1 MFETSR
7 RLTGTVTALAMVLT
21 SIPVVPAQA
30 QTTVTVNGR
39 QVICLPNNDAACP
52 KGKTCVVAKPTACEN
67 VARMKFGDAKPAKPA
82 KKGEGQGQA
91 GDKAARPAQEKRA
104 KPAPKPAEPAPVQ
117 EKRAKP
123 APKPVDPAPVQEKRA
138 KPVPK
143 PAEPAPVQEKRAKPA
158 PKPDATVT
166 DTPPVQKR
174 RTEALSPVE
183 VLQQS
188 QRIMVDGEA
197 VWCLPRRSLECP
209 PNTACVYGT
218 DRGSCEKAA
227 RQFKSA
233 ENAGRLPELE
243 TSPGV
248 APPPRRAVETLSDIL
263 DDRAGG
269 KQGRDRP
276 APRPLAAD
284 PDAGAGRGGLV
295 ERLTEEDTRRSSE
308 DFDQPVVRDRKKK
321 KDGLSDLEKV
331 GLLVLG
337 GLVVGSLLRNGDKVV
352 SNSGDRVVAQ
362 RPDGTYYL
370 LKDDDAA
377 LRQPGS
383 EVRTE
388 TFEDGSTRTTVTQAD
403 GTRIV
408 TIRNAAGR
416 VLRRDRILPDGRE
429 VRLLDDTAP
438 APEIDVS
445 RLPSTQGR
453 VIGSEQDLAEALA
466 ALEAGRARGD
476 LVGGFSLGQIR
487 DIDRVRHL
495 APRMEVDNIVFASGS
510 SAIRSSEAE
519 KLDRLGRLM
528 QDMVA
533 QNPREIFL
541 IEGHTDAVGGADYN
555 LALSDRRAESL
566 ALALSEYFDIPA
578 ENMVVQGYG
587 ESELRVDTIMDEPRN
602 RRAVV
607 RVITPLMREAAAQ

>member
-1 MFETSR
+1 MQDTYR
-7 RLTGTVTALAMVLT
+7 RLTGTVAALAMVLT
-21 SIPVVPAQA
+21 SVPVMPAQA
-30 QTTVTVNGR
+30 ETTVNVNGR
-39 QVICLPNNDAACP
+39 QVICLPNNEATCP
-52 KGKTCVVAKPTACEN
+52 KGKTCVIAKPTACEN
-67 VARMKFGDAKPAKPA
+67 VAQKKFGGEKPAKTGAGQGKAGDAPAKPA
-82 KKGEGQGQA
+82 E
-91 GDKAARPAQEKRA
+91 EKRA
-104 KPAPKPAEPAPVQ
+104 KPTPKPGAKPGKPAPVTPAPVTPAPVQ
-117 EKRAKP
+117 EKRVKP
-123 APKPVDPAPVQEKRA
+123 APKPGATVT
-138 KPVPK
+138 
-143 PAEPAPVQEKRAKPA
+143 EPAPVQE
-158 PKPDATVT
+158 
-166 DTPPVQKR
+166 R
-174 RTEALSPVE
+174 RTEDLTPME
-183 VLQQS
+183 VLQQG
-188 QRIMVDGEA
+188 QRIKIDGET
-197 VWCLPRRSLECP
+197 VWCLPDRSLECP
-209 PNTACVYGT
+209 PATACVYGT
-218 DRGSCEKAA
+218 DKGSCEQAA
-227 RQFKSA
+227 RKFKSA

-243 TSPGV
+243 TAPGV

-263 DDRAGG
+263 DDRSRPAT
-269 KQGRDRP
+269 RDRP

-284 PDAGAGRGGLV
+284 TAPDAAEGRGGLV
-295 ERLTEEDTRRSSE
+295 QRLTEEDTRSSTE

-321 KDGLSDLEKV
+321 SGLSDLEKF
-331 GLLVLG
+331 GLVVLG

-445 RLPSTQGR
+445 RLPGTQGR
-453 VIGSEQDLAEALA
+453 VIGSEQDLADALA
-466 ALEAGRARGD
+466 ALEASRARGD

-510 SAIRSSEAE
+510 AAIRSSEAE

-533 QNPREIFL
+533 ENPREIFL
-541 IEGHTDAVGGADYN
+541 IEGHTDAVGGGDYN

>member
-1 MFETSR
+1 MPFRSGLVAWR
-7 RLTGTVTALAMVLT
+7 RWSGQALDERDKRRDGREVSLLLLAVAFVFSNAIAFSLLRESAVTWAHLYAPACWLAVVVIAHLIIRTFRPGRDPFLLPVFALLAGWGLLLQDRLA
-21 SIPVVPAQA
+21 P
-30 QTTVTVNGR
+30 NFLGR
-39 QVICLPNNDAACP
+39 QTLWFTLATAAMLII
-52 KGKTCVVAKPTACEN
+52 A
-67 VARMKFGDAKPAKPA
+67 
-82 KKGEGQGQA
+82 
-91 GDKAARPAQEKRA
+91 
-104 KPAPKPAEPAPVQ
+104 
-117 EKRAKP
+117 
-123 APKPVDPAPVQEKRA
+123 
-138 KPVPK
+138 
-143 PAEPAPVQEKRAKPA
+143 
-158 PKPDATVT
+158 
-166 DTPPVQKR
+166 
-174 RTEALSPVE
+174 
-183 VLQQS
+183 
-188 QRIMVDGEA
+188 
-197 VWCLPRRSLECP
+197 
-209 PNTACVYGT
+209 
-218 DRGSCEKAA
+218 
-227 RQFKSA
+227 
-233 ENAGRLPELE
+233 
-243 TSPGV
+243 V
-248 APPPRRAVETLSDIL
+248 APRTL
-263 DDRAGG
+263 
-269 KQGRDRP
+269 Q
-276 APRPLAAD
+276 PLM
-284 PDAGAGRGGLV
+284 RYRYV
-295 ERLTEEDTRRSSE
+295 
-308 DFDQPVVRDRKKK
+308 
-321 KDGLSDLEKV
+321 
-331 GLLVLG
+331 LVLG

-388 TFEDGSTRTTVTQAD
+388 SFEDGSTRTTVTQAD